1 MDLGLFMHPIQ
12 NRDLTRHPA
21 DMLEECRQAII
32 FADQV
37 GFDEAWVGE
46 HQSSDIE
53 LITNPL
59 QFCSSL
65 IPVTK
70 HIKFASAV
78 ISLPIYHPAK
88 VAVDAAMFDHMS
100 RGRLIMGVGPGAQ
113 VSDLELYDV
122 LDKNRGEMV
131 LESME
136 MIHKIWSSDPP
147 YDIVGK
153 YWTVKIKDQIVPQL
167 GFGPMLKPY
176 QKPFPPVV
184 TSVMSPKSKSA
195 AQAGERGWGILSGN
209 FAQLDSARTHWEQY
223 VIGCE
228 RAGRRPDRKNWR
240 IARSILVAD
249 TDAEA
254 RDYLAED
261 SNAYECQFRFLVDDM
276 NFFNLISVLKA
287 DPSVPDEA
295 VTPKYCIDTLVISGS
310 ASTVLDQLVHVV
322 DTVGGEFGALI
333 STFKEWEKP
342 EVHKTSMRLLAQD
355 VMPKLRNYCSTKL
368 GAE

>member
-12 NRDLTRHPA
+12 NRDLSRHPA
-21 DMLEECRQAII
+21 DMLDECREAII
-32 FADQV
+32 FADQM

-46 HQSSDIE
+46 HQSSSIE
-53 LITNPL
+53 LVTNPL
-59 QFCSSL
+59 QFCASL
-65 IPVTK
+65 IHSTK
-70 HIKFASAV
+70 QIKFATAV

-88 VAVDAAMFDHMS
+88 VAVDVAMFDHMS
-100 RGRLIMGVGPGAQ
+100 RGRFIMGVGPGAQ
-113 VSDLELYDV
+113 VSDLELFDV

-131 LESME
+131 LESVE

-147 YDIVGK
+147 YDIEGK
-153 YWTVKIKDQIVPQL
+153 YWNVKIKDQIVPQL

-176 QKPFPPVV
+176 QKLFPPVV

-209 FAQLDSARTHWEQY
+209 FAQLDSAATHWEQY

-228 RAGRRPDRKNWR
+228 RVGRRPNRQDWR
-240 IARSILVAD
+240 ISRSILVAD

-254 RDYLAED
+254 RDYLAEED
-261 SNAYECQFRFLVDDM
+261 NAYECQFRFLVDDM
-276 NFFNLISVLKA
+276 RFFNLVGVLKA

-295 VTPKYCIDTLVISGS
+295 VTPKYCVDTLVISGS
-310 ASTVLDQLVHVV
+310 PSTVLDRLVDVV
-322 DTVGGEFGALI
+322 DRVGGSFGALI

-342 EVHKTSMRLLAQD
+342 EVHKKSMRLLAHE
-355 VMPKLRNYCSTKL
+355 VMPKLRNYCSSKR
-368 GAE
+368 AAA